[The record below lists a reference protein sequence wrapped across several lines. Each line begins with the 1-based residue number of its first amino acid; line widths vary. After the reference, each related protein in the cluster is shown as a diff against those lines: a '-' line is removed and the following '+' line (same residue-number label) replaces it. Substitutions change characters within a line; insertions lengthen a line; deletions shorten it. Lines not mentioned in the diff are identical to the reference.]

1 MKTQNYILK
10 NKKIPCIILA
20 RKGSKSLKNKNLIK
34 LNNKPLIQHSIDY
47 AKKSK
52 FITNVVVST
61 DDLRIFKIA
70 KKHKCFCIYPRPK
83 NLSGDYAK
91 TEPALIHA
99 LKVFEKEFGKTDYYS
114 YLQVT
119 EPLRPKNIL
128 DKCIKNI
135 LSDSKIDS
143 SFAGYVLH
151 KNFWKKTG
159 KKIKRIS
166 GNSNT
171 NTPRQKKPPVYREDT
186 GVALASKSIIL
197 KKYKKRIGKNV
208 KIEPYENLTGLIDI
222 HTIKDIRLA
231 EKIIKLI

>member
-1 MKTQNYILK
+1 MLW
-10 NKKIPCIILA
+10 
-20 RKGSKSLKNKNLIK
+20 
-34 LNNKPLIQHSIDY
+34 
-47 AKKSK
+47 
-52 FITNVVVST
+52 
-61 DDLRIFKIA
+61 DL
-70 KKHKCFCIYPRPK
+70 K

-99 LKVFEKEFGKTDYYS
+99 LKVFEKKYGKTDYYS

-171 NTPRQKKPPVYREDT
+171 NTPRQKKR
-186 GVALASKSIIL
+186 SK
-197 KKYKKRIGKNV
+197 K
-208 KIEPYENLTGLIDI
+208 
-222 HTIKDIRLA
+222 
-231 EKIIKLI
+231 